1 MAGKAD
7 LFTKVLVVPLA
18 KGLLRRAG
26 LEDLADSATAL
37 LNDAARR
44 TDAELARQEAARLAE
59 DLVTTI
65 VARHAATFEADGTPV
80 RGQAVAEALGA
91 VIVEAATPEGLLAR
105 NLDPRRLAEELAKEP
120 LPGDFG
126 VAERELYESALPDL
140 AAGLVARAADL
151 KEFEGAFK
159 REVLDRLPTEQ
170 ERRQRRDQVW
180 LEYEHRYCAIVRR
193 RNNLLE
199 LFGSDLPAEAREQAL
214 SAAYVTLRLTTKH
227 GGDGAE
233 AESVTADHLFR
244 LVELGTRLIVVRGEA
259 GGGKTTL
266 LRWAAMEMASLHRRG
281 RDVFGRQL
289 SFSDP
294 GTLWRRCLP
303 VLIRL
308 RDCPGGIPPVHQ
320 FIADVERVIGPAPE
334 GWLVDALT
342 NGDVFVML
350 DGVDEVAHFDRP
362 RVAEAIGQLVAA
374 YPKARFVVT
383 TRPAAVPT
391 GWLARH
397 GFAEAT
403 IAPLTAQ
410 DQGEL
415 IGRWHHA
422 MATAV
427 PEGRRDTLRLKEQR
441 LRDRLD
447 DTPSLAR
454 LGSNPL
460 MLAML
465 CALNYRIESDVPD
478 RAFELCDKLC
488 TLLVDEKDRES
499 RLRRDVMHPVWAGL
513 DGKRKRALMRELAFY
528 LVDGP
533 GSAIG
538 SSIRVETADRI
549 LSGMLESFGHAGEAV
564 EPFRCAVVER
574 CGLLR
579 DSAPGRLDFLHNTL
593 KEFLAAEHFIEMR
606 LEDKLAAR
614 ARNPE
619 WRNVLL
625 LAAGGGPRPF
635 VDSLFTQIAEA
646 AAAEPTGKVK
656 RRLQV
661 MAWAV
666 GTVAVALSPAL
677 RARHAEVETT
687 LIPPKTVEEAELLAE
702 AGEQVLD
709 PLIAAK
715 PRNARS
721 SAATVR
727 ALLRIGS
734 GRAKAAA
741 FDRCGSDP
749 RKAVIDELVGSF
761 NPLALPSVQ
770 RRLLEGMPLENGWR
784 RMVTDASPLV
794 GVTGLQTLDLSDTMV
809 GDLGP
814 LASLTDLEAL
824 FLGGTPVDTVEPLS
838 GLVGLTNLDISNTS
852 VADISPLAGLVDLCR
867 LNLSGLSNLWDISTL
882 AGFRSLQMV
891 ELYGTGITDLSP
903 LAGLKRVEILGLGA
917 IRSVDLGVVGGLTS
931 LRQLSLRS
939 SGITDLSPLAT
950 LIGLEVIELAGTDPT
965 NLWLLDSLPNLRTVI
980 FPDGTIQTRSTPG
993 SFFPDTYQMLSHQH
1007 RRDPGTTCERAM
1019 CVMASRAGLAKV
1031 GPATPP
1037 HRPSTAREGG

>member
-7 LFTKVLVVPLA
+7 LFTKALLAPLT

-26 LEDLADSATAL
+26 LEDLAETGVAL
-37 LNDAARR
+37 LNEAARH

-59 DLVTTI
+59 DLVATI
-65 VARHAATFEADGTPV
+65 VARHAGTFEADGTPV
-80 RGQAVAEALGA
+80 RVEAVAEALGA
-91 VIVEAATPEGLLAR
+91 VIADAATPEGLLAR
-105 NLDPRRLAEELAKEP
+105 NLDPRRLVAELAKNP
-120 LPGDFG
+120 PPAVFG
-126 VAERELYESALPDL
+126 IAERELYESALPDL
-140 AAGLVARAADL
+140 AAGLVAKAADL
-151 KEFEGAFK
+151 KGFDRAFQ

-170 ERRQRRDQVW
+170 ERLKRRDQVW
-180 LEYEHRYCAIVRR
+180 LDYEHRYCGHVQRA
-193 RNNLLE
+193 NNRLE

-214 SAAYVTLRLTTKH
+214 SAAYVTLRLSRH
-227 GGDGAE
+227 GAE
-233 AESVTADHLFR
+233 AADTESVTVEHL
-244 LVELGTRLIVVRGEA
+244 LMTLAQDTRRVLVRGEA

-266 LRWAAMEMASLHRRG
+266 LRWATSKLAATTSTFTKITLGG
-281 RDVFGRQL
+281 RKVPNRL
-289 SFSDP
+289 V
-294 GTLWRRCLP
+294 TLLWSRCLP
-303 VLIRL
+303 LLIRL
-308 RDCPGGIPPVHQ
+308 RDCPDGIPPVHQ
-320 FIADVERVIGPAPE
+320 FIADVERVIGLAPD
-334 GWLVDALT
+334 GWIVDALT
-342 NGDVFVML
+342 EGEVVVML

-374 YPKARFVVT
+374 YPNARFVVT

-403 IAPLTAQ
+403 IAPLTGQ

-422 MATAV
+422 MAAAV
-427 PEGRRDTLRLKEQR
+427 PEERRKTLRLKEQR

-499 RLRRDVMHPVWAGL
+499 RLRREVMHPVWAGL

-549 LSGMLESFGHAGEAV
+549 LSGMLDSFGHAGEAV
-564 EPFRCAVVER
+564 EPFRRAVVER

-579 DSAPGRLDFLHNTL
+579 DSSPGRLDFLHNTL

-625 LAAGGGPRPF
+625 FAGGGGPRPF
-635 VDSLFTQIAEA
+635 VDSLFTQIADA
-646 AAAEPTGKVK
+646 AVAEPAGKVK

-677 RARHAEVETT
+677 RARHAELERT

-715 PRNARS
+715 PRNGRS
-721 SAATVR
+721 RAATVR
-727 ALLRIGS
+727 ALLRISS

-741 FDRCGSDP
+741 YNRYGSDP

-784 RMVTDASPLV
+784 RMVTDASPL
-794 GVTGLQTLDLSDTMV
+794 TGLTDLQTLDLSDTMV
-809 GDLGP
+809 CG
-814 LASLTDLEAL
+814 LAPMAHLPCLEAL
-824 FLGGTPVDTVEPLS
+824 FLARTPVEDIRPLS
-838 GLVGLTNLDISNTS
+838 GLVSLANLDLSFTA
-852 VADISPLAGLVDLCR
+852 VTDISPLGGLVDLCR
-867 LNLSGLSNLWDISTL
+867 LNLSGLSHLRDISAL
-882 AGFRSLQMV
+882 AGLGSLQMV
-891 ELYGTGITDLSP
+891 NLAGTAITDLTP
-903 LAGLKRVEILGLGA
+903 LVGLEKLEILGLGMMDC
-917 IRSVDLGVVGGLTS
+917 VDLGSLSGLIS
-931 LRQLSLRS
+931 LRQLSLVS
-939 SGITDLSPLAT
+939 TGVADLSPLRA
-950 LIGLEVIELAGTDPT
+950 LLALEVIELAGTSPID
-965 NLWLLDSLPNLRTVI
+965 LSVLDGLPSLRTVVL
-980 FPDGTIQTRSTPG
+980 PDGTLQTRPVPAPSAPG
-993 SFFPDTYQMLSHQH
+993 A
-1007 RRDPGTTCERAM
+1007 RDC
-1019 CVMASRAGLAKV
+1019 
-1031 GPATPP
+1031 
-1037 HRPSTAREGG
+1037 

>member
-26 LEDLADSATAL
+26 LEDLAESGAAL

-44 TDAELARQEAARLAE
+44 TDAELARREAARLAE
-59 DLVTTI
+59 DLVATI
-65 VARHAATFEADGTPV
+65 VARHAGTFEADGTPV
-80 RGQAVAEALGA
+80 RVQAVAEALGA
-91 VIVEAATPEGLLAR
+91 VIAEAATPEGLLAR
-105 NLDPRRLAEELAKEP
+105 NLNPRRLVEELAKEP
-120 LPGDFG
+120 PSADFG
-126 VAERELYESALPDL
+126 VAERELYESALTDL
-140 AAGLVARAADL
+140 AAGLVDRAADL
-151 KEFEGAFK
+151 KGFDRAFQ
-159 REVLDRLPTEQ
+159 REVLERLPTEQ
-170 ERRQRRDQVW
+170 ERRKRRDQVR
-180 LEYEHRYCAIVRR
+180 LEYEHRYAAHVQRA
-193 RNNLLE
+193 NNRLE

-214 SAAYVTLRLTTKH
+214 SAAYTTLCLNRNAAT
-227 GGDGAE
+227 AE
-233 AESVTADHLFR
+233 KFERIFASHLFATVDTENRR
-244 LVELGTRLIVVRGEA
+244 LLVRGEA

-266 LRWAAMEMASLHRRG
+266 LRWAAMEMTEPRSHLGSAVSELFNGSWQRQRSLFDIVLR
-281 RDVFGRQL
+281 
-289 SFSDP
+289 
-294 GTLWRRCLP
+294 WRRCLP

-308 RDCPGGIPPVHQ
+308 RDCPDGIPPVHQ
-320 FIADVERVIGPAPE
+320 FIAHVERVIGPAPE
-334 GWLVDALT
+334 GWMVEVLT
-342 NGDVFVML
+342 GGGVFVML

-383 TRPAAVPT
+383 TRPAAVPA
-391 GWLARH
+391 GWLARY

-403 IAPLTAQ
+403 IAPLTAR

-422 MATAV
+422 MAAAV
-427 PEGRRDTLRLKEQR
+427 PVERRGTLYAKEQR

-564 EPFRCAVVER
+564 EPFRRAVVER

-579 DSAPGRLDFLHNTL
+579 DSSPGRLDFLHNTL
-593 KEFLAAEHFIEMR
+593 KEFLAAQHFIEMR

-625 LAAGGGPRPF
+625 FAAGGGPRPF

-646 AAAEPTGKVK
+646 ADTEPAGKVK

-677 RARHAEVETT
+677 RARHAELETT

-715 PRNARS
+715 PRNVRS
-721 SAATVR
+721 TAATVR

-734 GRAKAAA
+734 GRAKTAALG
-741 FDRCGSDP
+741 RYGSDL

-761 NPLALPSVQ
+761 NPLDLPSVQ
-770 RRLLEGMPLENGWR
+770 KRLLDGLPLENGWR
-784 RMVTDASPLV
+784 RMVTDVSPLATL
-794 GVTGLQTLDLSDTMV
+794 TGLQTLDLSDSLV
-809 GDLGP
+809 SDLRP
-814 LASLTDLEAL
+814 LASLPCLEAL
-824 FLGGTPVDTVEPLS
+824 FLGRTPVKNIQPLS
-838 GLVGLTNLDISNTS
+838 ALDGLTNLDISDTP
-852 VADISPLAGLVDLCR
+852 VADISALADLVELCR
-867 LNLSGLSNLWDISTL
+867 LNLSGLSNLHDISTL

-891 ELYGTGITDLSP
+891 ELYGTAIIDLSP
-903 LAGLKRVEILGLGA
+903 LAGLEKLEILGLGA
-917 IRSVDLGVVGGLTS
+917 IREVDLRSLSGLTS
-931 LRQLSLRS
+931 LKQLSLRS

-950 LIGLEVIELAGTDPT
+950 LTGLEIIELAGIAPTDLSP
-965 NLWLLDSLPNLRTVI
+965 LDSLPSLRTVI
-980 FPDGTIQTRSTPG
+980 LPDGTMQTRSIPG
-993 SFFPDTYQMLSHQH
+993 SLVS
-1007 RRDPGTTCERAM
+1007 G
-1019 CVMASRAGLAKV
+1019 S
-1031 GPATPP
+1031 
-1037 HRPSTAREGG
+1037 